1 MEEDLD
7 TFFNETQAVKQ
18 LLDDVVPVPEEE
30 DGDNAPPY
38 PIKKYSNRTYCFKKL
53 FNRKDFKALTD
64 AEKELLAG
72 KTTEE
77 QEILKNKDLA
87 ECNRV
92 FDETE
97 SEYRKE
103 RLIYRK
109 KYPIATKNH
118 DAIQLAKKESAV
130 PRKKVTKRNRGDD
143 SDDVDYHSVC
153 AVVKGLSVSSLKMIE
168 QVSKRLKEMVEVI
181 DDGVIPIP
189 EEITVTC
196 E

>member
-7 TFFNETQAVKQ
+7 TFFNETPAVKQ

-53 FNRKDFKALTD
+53 FGRKDFKALTD

-77 QEILKNKDLA
+77 QEMLKNKDLT

-109 KYPIATKNH
+109 KYPIATKIH
-118 DAIQLAKKESAV
+118 DAAQLAKKESAV
-130 PRKKVTKRNRGDD
+130 PRKKMSKRSRGDD
-143 SDDVDYHSVC
+143 SDDVDYNTVFT
-153 AVVKGLSVSSLKMIE
+153 VVKGLSVRSAQMID
-168 QVSKRLKEMVEVI
+168 QVSKKLKEIIEVI
-181 DDGVIPIP
+181 EDGVIPVT
-189 EEITVTC
+189 EEVTVAC